1 MIILG
6 RKQFCIGVLVWL
18 LSQTLNA
25 QPEKIRFDHLSL
37 EQGVS
42 HNLVFSIHQDRHG
55 LIWFGTM
62 YGLVKYDGRQY
73 TVYRHDP
80 RDEHS
85 ISFNDVIAIYED
97 RQGKLW
103 IGTWGGGLNKFDP
116 DSGKFTRYLH
126 DSNDSTGLSHN
137 IVWEICEDRYGE
149 IWIGTEAGL
158 DKLVAVTLPVE
169 KHAGTV
175 FFTKEKFIHYSFD
188 SLRPNNSRKPAVRAI
203 HEDRAGRLW
212 VGTFGGGLQLFDREH
227 QQFIHFK
234 HDRTNRTS
242 LSHNFI
248 NSIYEDNAGS
258 LWIGTAGG
266 GLNKLV
272 YLNETDKQGL
282 HLTAENVQFIHYQ
295 HDPKYPYSL
304 SDNSVGPIL
313 EDRQGLLWVGTFAGG
328 LNRFDRMKGRFTH
341 YTHDSSVPY
350 SLSSNNVVTLCEDR
364 SGILWIGSYHGGVDK
379 LDPHQYKFEHFKNTP
394 ANPNSLSHNA
404 VRAIY
409 QDRAGTLWIGTYGGG
424 LNKMITSTERDND
437 SLRFFHYRADRR
449 KAYGLR
455 SDYITAITEDRT
467 GTLWVGTTGGG
478 LHALDP
484 TRRHFTSHQNA
495 PQIPHSL
502 SSNAVTAIY
511 EDHTGTLWVG
521 TGGGGLNRFDRERK
535 RFKSYQNDAANLHSL
550 SNNSIHTIY
559 EDRSGALWIGTYRGL
574 NKFDR
579 GTETFM
585 SYQHRL
591 DDQRSLSNDYIYAI
605 YEDEAG
611 TLWVGTS
618 DGLNKLDRTQGEF
631 KSYCEQDGL
640 PNNVICGILADDHG
654 ALWISTLKGLAKF
667 DPSTE
672 TFRCYDVS
680 DGLQSNMFTIGAF
693 FKNRDGKMFFGG
705 INGFNR
711 FHPDRIKENAF
722 APPIVLT
729 ALKVF
734 DKSISLASG
743 QQNPHAIELHHT
755 DNFITFEFAALS
767 YSHPDRNQFAY
778 KLEGLDRD
786 WIYCGT
792 QNTASYTD
800 LPPGRYIFHMKGA
813 NHDGVWNE
821 AGASLSIF
829 IAPPFW
835 RTWWFY
841 GLVSTTLVLFVLI
854 LHRLRLQ
861 RERQRIAEIERIKS
875 EEKLAR
881 FKAVEQAKSEE
892 RERVR
897 KQIAADFHDESG
909 HKLTKISLFCGVLQS
924 KLRDGAFEVEAYVN
938 RIMQVA
944 ASLHKDM
951 SDFIWSLDPEEST
964 LHDTALKLKDF
975 GDKLFAHTGIRF
987 RVQGLTPDL
996 EEMQLAMEARQNLTC
1011 IFKEG
1016 MNNIL
1021 KHARE
1026 QCKNV
1031 TCAFSRENGSYRIA
1045 LLDDGQGFDPSLSA
1059 PGRGL
1064 RNMQKRAETIGG
1076 DLQIISRVGEGTIVK
1091 FTSPASAAE
1100 IVMVQVSRPEPVNGA
1115 QYN

>member
-1 MIILG
+1 MSISRIISFLG
-6 RKQFCIGVLVWL
+6 FALFCQLA
-18 LSQTLNA
+18 SA
-25 QPEKIRFDHLSL
+25 QPIRFDHLSL

-55 LIWFGTM
+55 LMWFGTM

-103 IGTWGGGLNKFDP
+103 VGTWGGGLNKFDP
-116 DSGKFTRYLH
+116 AGGKFTRYLH
-126 DSNDSTGLSHN
+126 DPNDSTSLGHN
-137 IVWEICEDRYGE
+137 VVWAICEDQQGE

-158 DKLVAVTLPVE
+158 DKLVAGAQANE
-169 KHAGTV
+169 KDNGAV
-175 FFTKEKFIHYSFD
+175 VSAKEKFTHYSFE
-188 SLRPNNSRKPAVRAI
+188 SLRPNNSRKAAIRAI
-203 HEDRAGRLW
+203 HEDRTGRLW
-212 VGTFGGGLQLFDREH
+212 IGTLGGGLQLLDRER
-227 QQFIHFK
+227 QQFLCFK
-234 HDRTNRTS
+234 RDAANLAS

-248 NSIYEDNAGS
+248 QSIYEDKAGN

-266 GLNKLV
+266 GLNQLV
-272 YLNETDKQGL
+272 DLNGADKSSHSAPSL
-282 HLTAENVQFIHYQ
+282 NPENAQFIHYQ
-295 HDPKYPYSL
+295 HEPKDPYSL
-304 SDNSVGPIL
+304 SDNSVGPIV
-313 EDRQGLLWVGTFAGG
+313 EDRQGSLWIGTLAGG
-328 LNRFDRMKGRFTH
+328 LNKFDRTQGRFIR
-341 YTHDSSVPY
+341 YTYNPDDPQ
-350 SLSSNNVVTLCEDR
+350 SLSSNNIVALCEDR

-379 LDPHQYKFEHFKNTP
+379 LDPHQYKFEHFKNTS
-394 ANPNSLSHNA
+394 ANPNSLSHNL

-409 QDRAGTLWIGTYGGG
+409 QDRAGVLWIGTYGGG
-424 LNKMITSTERDND
+424 LNKMLTSTERDND
-437 SLRFFHYRADRR
+437 SPRFFHYRADRR
-449 KAYGLR
+449 KAEGLR
-455 SDYITAITEDRT
+455 SDYITAISEDQT
-467 GTLWVGTTGGG
+467 GTLWVGTSGG
-478 LHALDP
+478 LHAFDR
-484 TRRHFTSHQNA
+484 TRRRFTSYQND
-495 PQIPHSL
+495 PQIPQSL
-502 SSNAVTAIY
+502 SSNAVTAIC
-511 EDHTGTLWVG
+511 EDHTGELWVG
-521 TGGGGLNRFDRERK
+521 TEGGGLNRFDREQK
-535 RFKSYQNDAANLHSL
+535 RFKSYQNDATNSHSL
-550 SNNSIHTIY
+550 SHNFIHTIY
-559 EDRSGALWIGTYRGL
+559 EDRSGALWVGTYDGL

-579 GTETFM
+579 RTETF
-585 SYQHRL
+585 SRYQHRL
-591 DDQRSLSNDYIYAI
+591 DDPSSLSNDYVYTI
-605 YEDEAG
+605 YEDKAG

-618 DGLNKLDRTQGEF
+618 DGLNKLDRVQEKF
-631 KSYCEQDGL
+631 KSYHEQDGL
-640 PNNVICGILADDHG
+640 PNNVICGILEDDHG
-654 ALWISTLKGLAKF
+654 AFWISTLKGLAKF
-667 DPSTE
+667 DPSME

-680 DGLQSNMFTIGAF
+680 DGLQSNMFTISAF
-693 FKNRDGKMFFGG
+693 HKNRNSEMFFGG

-711 FHPDRIKENAF
+711 FHPSRIKANSF
-722 APPIVLT
+722 APPILLT
-729 ALKVF
+729 ALKIF
-734 DKSISLASG
+734 DKPVSLALS
-743 QQNPHAIELHHT
+743 QQNSRTIELRHT

-767 YSHPDRNQFAY
+767 YSHPERNQFAY

-786 WIYCGT
+786 WIYGGT
-792 QNTASYTD
+792 RNTASYTD
-800 LPPGRYIFHMKGA
+800 LPPGHYIFHVKGA

-821 AGASLSIF
+821 AGASLPIF

-835 RTWWFY
+835 RNWWFY
-841 GLVSTTLVLFVLI
+841 GLMSAVFVLSVF
-854 LHRLRLQ
+854 LLYRLRL
-861 RERQRIAEIERIKS
+861 RHERQRIAEIERFKS

-881 FKAVEQAKSEE
+881 FKAVEQAKVEE

-924 KLRDGAFEVEAYVN
+924 KLRDGAFEAEAYVN

-964 LHDTALKLKDF
+964 LHDAALKLKDF

-987 RVQGLTPDL
+987 RVQGLAPDL
-996 EEMQLAMEARQNLTC
+996 EQTQLSMEARQNLTC

-1031 TCAFSRENGSYRIA
+1031 TCAFSRENGNFSVA

-1064 RNMQKRAETIGG
+1064 RNMQKRAAAIGG
-1076 DLQIISRVGEGTIVK
+1076 DLQIVSRSGEGTIIK
-1091 FTSPASAAE
+1091 FTSSVSVSKIVVMQAPQAE
-1100 IVMVQVSRPEPVNGA
+1100 LVNGA

>member
-1 MIILG
+1 MVILDN
-6 RKQFCIGVLVWL
+6 KLLCIGVLVWQ

-25 QPEKIRFDHLSL
+25 QPGKIRFDHLSL

-55 LIWFGTM
+55 LMWFGTM

-73 TVYRHDP
+73 SVYRHDP

-103 IGTWGGGLNKFDP
+103 VGTWGGGLNKFDP
-116 DSGKFTRYLH
+116 ASGKFTRYLR
-126 DSNDSTGLSHN
+126 DSNDSTSLSHN
-137 IVWEICEDRYGE
+137 VVWAICEDKFGE
-149 IWIGTEAGL
+149 IWIGTQAGL
-158 DKLVAVTLPVE
+158 DRLI
-169 KHAGTV
+169 AGSRQSEPGNGA
-175 FFTKEKFIHYSFD
+175 KEKFTRYSFE
-188 SLRPNNSRKPAVRAI
+188 SPRANNPRQAAVRAI
-203 HEDRAGRLW
+203 CEDRVGRLW
-212 VGTFGGGLQLFDREH
+212 VGTFGDGLQLLDRER

-234 HDRTNRTS
+234 HNPANPAS
-242 LSHNFI
+242 LSRNFI
-248 NSIYEDNAGS
+248 HSIYEDKAGS

-266 GLNKLV
+266 GLNKLAD
-272 YLNETDKQGL
+272 LNETDKKGFR
-282 HLTAENVQFIHYQ
+282 LTPENAQFIHYQ
-295 HDPKYPYSL
+295 HDPQNPYSL
-304 SDNSVGPIL
+304 SDNSVGPII
-313 EDRQGLLWVGTFAGG
+313 EDRQGFIWVGTISGG
-328 LNRFDRMKGRFTH
+328 LNRFDRKNGRFTP
-341 YTHDSSVPY
+341 YTHDPSVPY
-350 SLSSNNVVTLCEDR
+350 SLSSNSIVTLCEDR

-394 ANPNSLSHNA
+394 VNLNSLSHNA
-404 VRAIY
+404 VRAIF
-409 QDRAGTLWIGTYGGG
+409 QDRDGVLWIGTHGG
-424 LNKMITSTERDND
+424 LNRMITSTDRDNG
-437 SLRFFHYRADRR
+437 SPQFFHYRADRN
-449 KAYGLR
+449 KTHGLR
-455 SDYITAITEDRT
+455 SDRVTAITEDRA

-478 LHALDP
+478 LHALDR
-484 TRRHFTSHQNA
+484 TRRQFTSHQSD

-511 EDHTGTLWVG
+511 EDHAGALWVG
-521 TGGGGLNRFDRERK
+521 TRGGGLNRFDHERK
-535 RFKSYQNDAANLHSL
+535 RFKSYQYNAANPHSL

-579 GTETFM
+579 RTETFT

-591 DDQRSLSNDYIYAI
+591 DDPSSLSNDYVYAI

-618 DGLNKLDRTQGEF
+618 DGLNKLDRAQEKF
-631 KSYCEQDGL
+631 ASYYEQDGL
-640 PNNVICGILADDHG
+640 PNNVICGILADDRG
-654 ALWISTLKGLAKF
+654 TLWISTLKGLAKF
-667 DPSTE
+667 DLVTE
-672 TFRCYDVS
+672 AFRCYDVS
-680 DGLQSNMFTIGAF
+680 DGLQSNMFNIGAF
-693 FKNRDGKMFFGG
+693 HKSRNGEMFFGG

-711 FHPDRIKENAF
+711 FHPSRIKEDSF
-722 APPIVLT
+722 APPILLT

-734 DKSISLASG
+734 DKSASLALG
-743 QQNPHAIELHHT
+743 QQNPSAIELRHT

-767 YSHPDRNQFAY
+767 YSHPERNQFAY
-778 KLEGLDRD
+778 KLEGVDRD
-786 WIYCGT
+786 WNYCGT
-792 QNTASYTD
+792 RNTASYTD
-800 LPPGRYIFHMKGA
+800 LPPGRYVFQVKGA

-821 AGASLSIF
+821 AGASLSVVIT
-829 IAPPFW
+829 PPFW

-841 GLVSTTLVLFVLI
+841 GLVSAALVLSALVSY
-854 LHRLRLQ
+854 RLRL
-861 RERQRIAEIERIKS
+861 RHERRRIAEIERVKS

-881 FKAVEQAKSEE
+881 FKAVEQAKLEE

-924 KLRDGAFEVEAYVN
+924 KLHNGACEVEAYVN

-964 LHDTALKLKDF
+964 LQDTALKLKDF
-975 GDKLFAHTGIRF
+975 GDKLFAHSGIRF

-996 EEMQLAMEARQNLTC
+996 EETQLSMEARQNLTC

-1021 KHARE
+1021 KHARK

-1031 TCAFSRENGSYRIA
+1031 TCAFCRENGNFSVA
-1045 LLDDGQGFDPSLSA
+1045 LLDDGQGFDPSRNA
-1059 PGRGL
+1059 TGRGL
-1064 RNMQKRAETIGG
+1064 RNMQKRATAIGG
-1076 DLQIISRVGEGTIVK
+1076 ELQIITRRGKGTAIKFVGEL
-1091 FTSPASAAE
+1091 PASGMTVSE
-1100 IVMVQVSRPEPVNGA
+1100 IRSEFRL
-1115 QYN
+1115 

>member
-1 MIILG
+1 MSIARIISFL
-6 RKQFCIGVLVWL
+6 CLALVCQVA
-18 LSQTLNA
+18 SA
-25 QPEKIRFDHLSL
+25 QPIRFDHLSL

-55 LIWFGTM
+55 LMWFGTM

-80 RDEHS
+80 RDKYS

-103 IGTWGGGLNKFDP
+103 VGTWGGGLNQFDP
-116 DSGKFTRYLH
+116 AGEKFTRYLH
-126 DSNDSTGLSHN
+126 DPKDSTSLSHN
-137 IVWEICEDRYGE
+137 VVWAICEDKFGE
-149 IWIGTEAGL
+149 IWIGTESGL
-158 DKLVAVTLPVE
+158 DKLVAGSQQSGRHDVV
-169 KHAGTV
+169 
-175 FFTKEKFIHYSFD
+175 KETFIHYSFG
-188 SLRPNNSRKPAVRAI
+188 SLRSDNSRKAAIRAI
-203 HEDRAGRLW
+203 HEDRSDRLW
-212 VGTFGGGLQLFDREH
+212 IGTFGNGLQLFDRER
-227 QQFIHFK
+227 QQFIHFRR
-234 HDRTNRTS
+234 DRANRTS

-248 NSIYEDNAGS
+248 NSIYEDKAGS

-272 YLNETDKQGL
+272 DLNGADKASKGAL
-282 HLTAENVQFIHYQ
+282 SLNPENVQFVRHQ
-295 HDPKYPYSL
+295 HDPKEPHSL
-304 SDNSVGPIL
+304 SDNSIGPIV
-313 EDRQGLLWVGTFAGG
+313 EDRQGFLWVGTFSGG
-328 LNRFDRMKGRFTH
+328 LNRFDRKNGRFTH
-341 YTHDSSVPY
+341 YAHAPDDPY

-379 LDPHQYKFEHFKNTP
+379 LDPHQYKFEHFKNAP
-394 ANPNSLSHNA
+394 ANSNSLSHNA

-409 QDRAGTLWIGTYGGG
+409 QDRAGALWIGTYGGG
-424 LNKMITSTERDND
+424 LDKMITSTDRDND
-437 SLRFFHYRADRR
+437 SPRFFHYRADRR
-449 KAYGLR
+449 KAHGLR

-467 GTLWVGTTGGG
+467 GTLWVGTTGSG
-478 LHALDP
+478 LHAFDR
-484 TRRHFTSHQNA
+484 TRRRFTSYQND
-495 PQIPHSL
+495 PQIPQSL
-502 SSNAVTAIY
+502 SSNTVTAIC
-511 EDHTGTLWVG
+511 EGHTGALWIG
-521 TGGGGLNRFDRERK
+521 TEGGGLNRFDYKQK
-535 RFKSYQNDAANLHSL
+535 RFKSYQNDAISPHSL
-550 SNNSIHTIY
+550 SNNFIHTIY

-579 GTETFM
+579 GTETFT

-591 DDQRSLSNDYIYAI
+591 DAPNSLSNDYVYTI
-605 YEDEAG
+605 YEDKAG
-611 TLWVGTS
+611 TLWIGTS
-618 DGLNKLDRTQGEF
+618 DGLNKFDPAQEKF
-631 KSYCEQDGL
+631 KSYYEQDGL
-640 PNNVICGILADDHG
+640 PNNVICGILEDGHG
-654 ALWISTLKGLAKF
+654 TLWISTLKGLVKF
-667 DPSTE
+667 DPVTE
-672 TFRCYDVS
+672 TFHCYDVS

-693 FKNRDGKMFFGG
+693 FKNHNGEMFFGG

-711 FHPDRIKENAF
+711 FHPSRIKEDSF
-722 APPIVLT
+722 VPPILVT
-729 ALKVF
+729 ALKIF
-734 DKSISLASG
+734 DKPVSLATG
-743 QQNPHAIELHHT
+743 LQKAQTIKLRHT

-767 YSHPDRNQFAY
+767 YSHPERNQFAY
-778 KLEGLDRD
+778 KLEGVDRD
-786 WIYCGT
+786 WIYCGSR
-792 QNTASYTD
+792 NTASYTG
-800 LPPGRYIFHMKGA
+800 LPHGNYVFRVKGA
-813 NHDGVWNE
+813 NHSGVWNE
-821 AGASLSIF
+821 SGAALAIV

-841 GLVSTTLVLFVLI
+841 GLVSAALVFAVLVSY
-854 LHRLRLQ
+854 RLRLQ
-861 RERQRIAEIERIKS
+861 HDRQRIAEIERIKS

-881 FKAVEQAKSEE
+881 FKAVEQAKLEE

-924 KLRDGAFEVEAYVN
+924 KLHNGAFEIEAYVN

-975 GDKLFAHTGIRF
+975 GDKLFAHTGICF

-996 EEMQLAMEARQNLTC
+996 EKMQLSMEARQNLTC

-1031 TCAFSRENGSYRIA
+1031 TCAFSRDNGNFSVT
-1045 LLDDGQGFDPSLSA
+1045 LLDDSQGFDPSLSTS
-1059 PGRGL
+1059 GRGL
-1064 RNMQKRAETIGG
+1064 RNMLKRAATIGG
-1076 DLQIISRVGEGTIVK
+1076 DLQIISRAGEGTIIK
-1091 FTSPASAAE
+1091 FTSPASSAE
-1100 IVMVQVSRPEPVNGA
+1100 IVMAQTSRAEPVNGT